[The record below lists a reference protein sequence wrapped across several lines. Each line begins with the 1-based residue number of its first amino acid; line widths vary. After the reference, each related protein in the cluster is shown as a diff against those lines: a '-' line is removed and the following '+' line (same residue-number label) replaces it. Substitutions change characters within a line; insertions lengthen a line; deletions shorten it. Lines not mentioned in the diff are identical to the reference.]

1 MFAVMRVNCLDHK
14 AWKSDSYCSCAFL
27 IIDTWRFPCITF
39 FRQSLFI
46 MHVCIQ
52 CRSGQ
57 LYVCRQPHVRRPQYT
72 NILGFRSSGHGGGR
86 PSAGCGALVGR
97 LREEEREICDSERHG
112 YKSKVS
118 ASALRSYLGGYVST
132 TPRGSTAITAIG
144 RLTRHADGEI
154 PRGRSVLCRVFAL
167 AEPVLQ
173 REDERRPAKVL
184 VAGED
189 GGHWQCRRDG
199 RAEVAWLVGLARGG
213 LVRDDYMLRVKR
225 SVFLR

>member
-1 MFAVMRVNCLDHK
+1 MRVNCLDHK

-112 YKSKVS
+112 
-118 ASALRSYLGGYVST
+118 
-132 TPRGSTAITAIG
+132 
-144 RLTRHADGEI
+144 RHADGEI

-213 LVRDDYMLRVKR
+213 LVRDDQVRSAHVLLRCRHIVER
-225 SVFLR
+225 GCGSR